1 MHLCIFFSIQ
11 NYNEKKNRL
20 FQLDKFTLKVSILFA
35 HGEQS
40 LNQLPVTF
48 EFPSVFRVANNSNL
62 FSVNKHCIA
71 GKINFPRC
79 KKSIFTGSEDK
90 PFFPAIILQGQLKA
104 SDVES
109 ILSFLAVYI
118 SSLRELKKKNFTIL
132 NCCNIID
139 TLPPFIFYDFSL
151 QRIIQEK

>member
-1 MHLCIFFSIQ
+1 M
-11 NYNEKKNRL
+11 
-20 FQLDKFTLKVSILFA
+20 
-35 HGEQS
+35 
-40 LNQLPVTF
+40 NQLPATF
-48 EFPSVFRVANNSNL
+48 EFPSVFGVADNSNL

-90 PFFPAIILQGQLKA
+90 LFFPAIILQDQLKT

-118 SSLRELKKKNFTIL
+118 SSLRELKKETTSQFLIVA
-132 NCCNIID
+132 I
-139 TLPPFIFYDFSL
+139 SL
-151 QRIIQEK
+151 IH